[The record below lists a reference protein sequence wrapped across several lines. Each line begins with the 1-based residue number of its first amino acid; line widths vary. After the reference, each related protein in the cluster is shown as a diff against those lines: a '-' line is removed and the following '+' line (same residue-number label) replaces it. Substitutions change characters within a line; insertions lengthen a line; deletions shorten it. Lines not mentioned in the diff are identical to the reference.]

1 MNQFLLGCLPFAHP
15 TTPPS
20 SVWVCDVVGKI
31 ERIIYLYAVHIKQQL
46 TNSQIF
52 TMNHKKSNVERCVFC
67 NSASHHMTRCNS
79 NMNGRRELLDKRW
92 NCMMHDLC
100 PDFKLLRANE
110 LRYIAYHYAQ
120 YLTVVHDPTQRTTRH
135 YNRKYMLRPIPLDYS
150 KKKMINELVYRWHAF
165 RKQRDLAKNPPE
177 NSEDDEC
184 PICYD
189 TMKSC
194 KWSYPTSSWEINRDD
209 VITTECN
216 HTYCTRCWNEHL
228 EKSSRWTHYSTRRYV
243 SCPMCRHEIPADP

>member
-1 MNQFLLGCLPFAHP
+1 MEDESCSIKDGTAWC
-15 TTPPS
+15 TTFVLIS
-20 SVWVCDVVGKI
+20 TYCAQMSCDMSHTI
-31 ERIIYLYAVHIKQQL
+31 MRN
-46 TNSQIF
+46 TSQWF
-52 TMNHKKSNVERCVFC
+52 MVQP
-67 NSASHHMTRCNS
+67 
-79 NMNGRRELLDKRW
+79 RELPDIITANICWDQFRW
-92 NCMMHDLC
+92 
-100 PDFKLLRANE
+100 
-110 LRYIAYHYAQ
+110 IIQ
-120 YLTVVHDPTQRTTRH
+120 
-135 YNRKYMLRPIPLDYS
+135 
-150 KKKMINELVYRWHAF
+150 KKKMINELVYRWHGF
-165 RKQRDLAKNPPE
+165 KKQHDLAKTPPE

-243 SCPMCRHEIPADP
+243 SCPMCRHVIPADP